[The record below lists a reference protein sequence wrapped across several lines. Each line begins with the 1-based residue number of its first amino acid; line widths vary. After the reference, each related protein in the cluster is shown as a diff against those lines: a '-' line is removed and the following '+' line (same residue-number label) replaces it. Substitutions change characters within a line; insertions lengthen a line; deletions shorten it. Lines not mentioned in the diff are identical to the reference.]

1 MSQLKNFRYIYI
13 YIYIYIYKKTINQLS
28 RNKNII
34 MIYDRG
40 QRMVIMNSNK
50 LIDKCMS
57 IIGK

>member
-1 MSQLKNFRYIYI
+1 
-13 YIYIYIYKKTINQLS
+13 
-28 RNKNII
+28 

-57 IIGK
+57 IIGKWFSNLGFT